1 MKDRSLT
8 FQHFY
13 LHHAVH
19 VVGVAHL
26 LLDVVSRELAP
37 DRPLARGVGRGRRE
51 HVKLCKMLYEL
62 LQDRGEQVGIRG
74 DAVDGE
80 GLCSRGQVLVGAEAA
95 LEHPGGE
102 GGVLLLVQR
111 GRAARQARDQHR
123 ELYEV
128 RAPVDSLAGNPVKS
142 VPKYIHYTQATF
154 TVHM

>member
-1 MKDRSLT
+1 MT

-37 DRPLARGVGRGRRE
+37 ARPLARGVRRVRRE
-51 HVKLCKMLYEL
+51 HVKLCKMLDEL
-62 LQDRGEQVGIRG
+62 LQDGGEQVGIRG
-74 DAVDGE
+74 DAVDSE

-111 GRAARQARDQHR
+111 GRAARQARD
-123 ELYEV
+123 
-128 RAPVDSLAGNPVKS
+128 
-142 VPKYIHYTQATF
+142 
-154 TVHM
+154 